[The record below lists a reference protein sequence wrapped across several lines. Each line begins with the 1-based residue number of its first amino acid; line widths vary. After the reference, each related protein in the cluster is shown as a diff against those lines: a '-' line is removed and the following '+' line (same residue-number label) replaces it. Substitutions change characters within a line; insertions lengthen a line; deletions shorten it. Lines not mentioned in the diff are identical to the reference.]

1 MRGGEI
7 IELIF
12 QQRHTKYMLIQ
23 KKKSKNIYFGDKF
36 YVISQ
41 LIQMTNYCCT
51 PENDAVYQLYSN

>member
-1 MRGGEI
+1 MGGGEI

-23 KKKSKNIYFGDKF
+23 KKTKNIYFGDKF

-51 PENDAVYQLYSN
+51 PENNVVYQLYSN